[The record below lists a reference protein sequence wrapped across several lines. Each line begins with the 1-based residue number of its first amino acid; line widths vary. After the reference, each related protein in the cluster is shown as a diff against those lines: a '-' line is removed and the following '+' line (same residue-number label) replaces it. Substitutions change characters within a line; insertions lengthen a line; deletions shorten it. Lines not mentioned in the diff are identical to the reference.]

1 MPSECRINV
10 ENPILNFQPSPGRSP
25 LGIHA
30 KRVWVRVDTHAHA
43 MYRVPPYY
51 DSMIA
56 KVIVRA
62 KSRKEAIS
70 RMKRALNEF
79 VVEGIHT
86 TIPLHLAILE
96 NEEFASGAMT
106 RVL

>member
-1 MPSECRINV
+1 
-10 ENPILNFQPSPGRSP
+10 
-25 LGIHA
+25 
-30 KRVWVRVDTHAHA
+30 

-56 KVIVRA
+56 KVIVRG

-79 VVEGIHT
+79 VVKNSHNYSTSSSHT
-86 TIPLHLAILE
+86 RIMRNLRQEATIQ
-96 NEEFASGAMT
+96 
-106 RVL
+106 VL

>member
-1 MPSECRINV
+1 M
-10 ENPILNFQPSPGRSP
+10 
-25 LGIHA
+25 
-30 KRVWVRVDTHAHA
+30 RVDTHAHS

-96 NEEFASGAMT
+96 NEEFASGSYDTGIMN
-106 RVL
+106 RFDFDVLQTPSDTE

>member
-1 MPSECRINV
+1 
-10 ENPILNFQPSPGRSP
+10 
-25 LGIHA
+25 
-30 KRVWVRVDTHAHA
+30 

-56 KVIVRA
+56 KVIVRG

-96 NEEFASGAMT
+96 NEEFASGSYDTGIMN
-106 RVL
+106 RFDFDVLQTPSDTE

>member
-1 MPSECRINV
+1 
-10 ENPILNFQPSPGRSP
+10 PSPGEITSWHTP
-25 LGIHA
+25 KGYG
-30 KRVWVRVDTHAHA
+30 VRVDTHAHS

-62 KSRKEAIS
+62 KSRKEAIN

-86 TIPLHLAILE
+86 TIPLHL
-96 NEEFASGAMT
+96 
-106 RVL
+106 

>member
-1 MPSECRINV
+1 M
-10 ENPILNFQPSPGRSP
+10 
-25 LGIHA
+25 
-30 KRVWVRVDTHAHA
+30 RVDTHAHA

-56 KVIVRA
+56 KVIVRG

-79 VVEGIHT
+79 VVKGIHT
-86 TIPLHLAILE
+86 TIPLHLAILD
-96 NEEFASGAMT
+96 NEEFASGSYDTGIMN
-106 RVL
+106 RFDFDVLQPSTDTE

>member
-1 MPSECRINV
+1 
-10 ENPILNFQPSPGRSP
+10 
-25 LGIHA
+25 
-30 KRVWVRVDTHAHA
+30 
-43 MYRVPPYY
+43 
-51 DSMIA
+51 MIA

-62 KSRKEAIS
+62 KSRKEAIN

-96 NEEFASGAMT
+96 NEEFTSGSYDTGIMN
-106 RVL
+106 RFDFDVLQTPSDAE